1 MKINKRG
8 SMIFGIT
15 IGIFI
20 YIMGVLML
28 PFIIDDIDTARD
40 ALNCS
45 DSTITDGNKINC
57 LITDTTIPYFILFF
71 VSLLLGFVAGSIK

>member
-1 MKINKRG
+1 MNKRG

-20 YIMGVLML
+20 YITGVLFI
-28 PFIIDDIDTARD
+28 PFIIDDVDTARD
-40 ALNCS
+40 ALNCT

-57 LITDTTIPYFILFF
+57 LITDITIPYFILFF
-71 VSLLLGFVAGSIK
+71 ISLLLGFVAGSIK

>member
-1 MKINKRG
+1 MNKRG

-40 ALNCS
+40 AFSCS
-45 DSTITDGNKINC
+45 DTTITDGNKINC
-57 LITDTTIPYFILFF
+57 LITDLTIPYFILFF